1 MSNPNHE
8 TSLNNIENF
17 LENIKNDTKESFK
30 KVKNCRNEN
39 DHNLLINK
47 L

>member
-1 MSNPNHE
+1 MSNKNHE
-8 TSLNNIENF
+8 KSLVNIEKF
-17 LENIKNDTKESFK
+17 LENIKDDTKDSFK
-30 KVKNCRNEN
+30 KVKNCKNEN